1 MAGLLRITSPTTRIQ
16 ACSPRTATGWMR
28 GAHPALGRRRWAKNQ
43 AAGLAL
49 AALLGILLAVPAEGG
64 ESIALEGLDRE
75 RFRFGGTVKVLG
87 LGYRLPLPGEDATE
101 GTLVTSLR
109 LRFAGE
115 PRRWLGYEAHLRLE
129 DSLFTVPAA
138 AAVPGV
144 TGGGALFRGLGGGSA
159 WAESEHHRLSAEVAY
174 ANVRFSHRNADLVIG
189 RQAVTFGRSFFW
201 NPTDW
206 LTSFTPTEIDREYK
220 AGVDAARL
228 SFALGRFSGAELLY
242 AYGEDGERD
251 ESALIARAFTNLGGW
266 DLELLGGSV
275 WIDDRLGFAW
285 SGDLAGAGVRGELS
299 WHQPRLGDEED
310 FLRATLEAD
319 YRWPSSLYLILELHH
334 NGWGSTEVEDY
345 AALFGS
351 PRLLTGQVTNVGRHY
366 LASRLSY
373 ELNPLTT
380 GSLAVLVNLHD
391 GSGLV
396 HPTYSR
402 SLSDESRLVLGAN
415 LPWGPAADAGGLRS
429 EYGAYATTLWMRWQW
444 SF

>member
-1 MAGLLRITSPTTRIQ
+1 MPRQTVRRFSIAALLL
-16 ACSPRTATGWMR
+16 C
-28 GAHPALGRRRWAKNQ
+28 
-43 AAGLAL
+43 AGLAAPV
-49 AALLGILLAVPAEGG
+49 AASGSLGLDD
-64 ESIALEGLDRE
+64 LDRE
-75 RFRFGGTVKVLG
+75 RFRFGGTIKVLG
-87 LGYRLPLPGEDATE
+87 LGSRLSLPEEDVTE
-101 GTLVTSLR
+101 GALITSLR

-115 PRRWLGYEAHLRLE
+115 PQPWFGYEAHLRLE
-129 DSLFTVPAA
+129 DSLFTLPVAA
-138 AAVPGV
+138 SLPGV
-144 TGGGALFRGLGGGSA
+144 TEQGGPLFRGLGQGRA
-159 WAESEHHRLSAEVAY
+159 WADSEHHRLAAEAAY

-228 SFALGRFSGAELLY
+228 SLALGRFSGAELLY

-251 ESALIARAFTNLGGW
+251 DSAFIARAFTTLGGW
-266 DLELLGGSV
+266 DLEALGGSV
-275 WIDDRLGFAW
+275 WIDDRLGLAF
-285 SGDLAGAGVRGELS
+285 SGDLAGAGLRGELS
-299 WHQPRLGDEED
+299 WQEPRSGDEGD

-319 YRWPSSLYLILELHH
+319 YRWPSSLYLIFELHH

-345 AALFGS
+345 PQLFAS

-366 LASRLSY
+366 LATQLSY
-373 ELNPLTT
+373 QITAIAV

-396 HPTYSR
+396 YPTFSR
-402 SLSDESRLVLGAN
+402 SLSDESRLALGAN
-415 LPWGPAADAGGLRS
+415 LPWGPAPSADGLRS
-429 EYGAYATTLWMRWQW
+429 EYGSYATTLWLRWQW

>member
-1 MAGLLRITSPTTRIQ
+1 MGLVF
-16 ACSPRTATGWMR
+16 G
-28 GAHPALGRRRWAKNQ
+28 
-43 AAGLAL
+43 
-49 AALLGILLAVPAEGG
+49 ALLGALFAWPAPGTD
-64 ESIALEGLDRE
+64 AFGLDDLHRE
-75 RFRFGGTVKVLG
+75 PFRFGGTVKLLG
-87 LGYRLPLPGEDATE
+87 LGYRLSLPGEDATE

-109 LRFAGE
+109 LRFGGE
-115 PRRWLGYEAHLRLE
+115 PRRWFGYEAHLRLE

-138 AAVPGV
+138 AALPGV
-144 TGGGALFRGLGGGSA
+144 TRGTLFRGLGEGSA

-251 ESALIARAFTNLGGW
+251 KSALIARAFTNLGGW

-299 WHQPRLGDEED
+299 WHRPRTGGEED

-319 YRWPSSLYLILELHH
+319 YRWPSSLYLILELHY
-334 NGWGSTEVEDY
+334 NGWGRTEVEDY
-345 AALFGS
+345 AELFGS

-366 LASRLSY
+366 LASQLSY
-373 ELNPLTT
+373 EFTPLAT
-380 GSLAVLVNLHD
+380 GSLAVLVNPHD

-415 LPWGPAADAGGLRS
+415 LPWGPAPRAGGLRS
-429 EYGAYATTLWMRWQW
+429 EYGSYASTLWLRWQW